1 MSKRVLVTDSLQE
14 VGVQALRAEGL
25 EVDVVPPLPAADLA
39 RRIGPYAG
47 LVVRSATR
55 VTAEVIEAAT
65 ALEVIGRAGVGLDN
79 VDVDAATRRGI
90 VCMNTPGGNTIAAAE
105 HTIALLLATAR
116 KLPQAHAYLKSGKWE
131 RERFLGAEVHGKTLG
146 IVGLGRIGTE
156 VARRLQ
162 GFGMT
167 VIAFDPYLT
176 EEVARRLGVE
186 LVDLDTLYRLADF
199 VTVHIP
205 LTRDTRGL
213 IGAAELA
220 RMKDGVRLVN
230 CARGGIIDEGALAAA
245 VQSGKVAGAALDV
258 FEQEPPW
265 GSPVL
270 ETEGIVV
277 TPHLGASTE
286 EAQSAVAVAIAQQV
300 ADLLL
305 RGLVRNAVNAPSVD
319 SELLKALAP
328 YLTLAEKL
336 GSFLGQVARGRMSE
350 VTLRY
355 AGEVAGLAVQPL
367 TVTLLRGL
375 LAVILEENVTD
386 VNAPYLARQRGLRVV
401 ESKTP
406 ASEDFASLVSA
417 ELETDAG
424 VFQVSGTLFHRRDPR
439 IVEVDGYRMEAHP
452 AGWSSPTRTSPA
464 SSAGSAP
471 SSAPTGSTS
480 RACSSAGRRRGGTPS
495 RSSTWTARCP
505 TTSWPSC
512 GRFPTSARRPSSG
525 SRTGEGGGGHA
536 RLGPRRC
543 RRAAPGPG
551 AGAGDLAPASVCP
564 YTSSGLPPT
573 WGRTALWI
581 DAVSSHS
588 FPPG

>member
-14 VGVQALRAEGL
+14 VGVEALRAEGL
-25 EVDVVPPLPAADLA
+25 EVDVVPPLPTADLA
-39 RRIGPYAG
+39 RRIAPYAG
-47 LVVRSATR
+47 LVVRSATK
-55 VTAEVIEAAT
+55 VTAEVIDAAT

-116 KLPQAHAYLKSGKWE
+116 KLPQAHAHLKSGKWE
-131 RERFLGAEVHGKTLG
+131 RERFLGAEVYGKTLG
-146 IVGLGRIGTE
+146 IVGLGRVGAE
-156 VARRLQ
+156 VARRAQ
-162 GFGMT
+162 GFAMT
-167 VIAFDPYLT
+167 LVAFDPYLT
-176 EEVARRLGVE
+176 QEVAQRLGVE
-186 LVDLDTLYRLADF
+186 LVDLDTLYRRADF
-199 VTVHIP
+199 ITVHVP
-205 LTRDTRGL
+205 LTKDTRGL

-230 CARGGIIDEGALAAA
+230 CARGGIIDEAALAAA
-245 VQSGKVAGAALDV
+245 VQTGKVAGAALDV
-258 FEQEPPW
+258 FDREPPW

-270 ETEGIVV
+270 DAEAIVV

-319 SELLKALAP
+319 SELLKELAP

-336 GSFLGQVARGRMSE
+336 GSFLGQVARGRMGE

-355 AGEVAGLAVQPL
+355 AGEVAGLTVQPL
-367 TVTLLRGL
+367 TVAFLRGL

-424 VFQVSGTLFHRRDPR
+424 VSRVSGTLFHRREPR
-439 IVEVDGYRMEAHP
+439 IVQVDGYRMEAHP
-452 AGWSSPTRTSPA
+452 AGWMVVFTNEDVPGVIGRIGTLFGAHRINI
-464 SSAGSAP
+464 AGMQL
-471 SSAPTGSTS
+471 
-480 RACSSAGRRRGGTPS
+480 GRRAP
-495 RSSTWTARCP
+495 
-505 TTSWPSC
+505 
-512 GRFPTSARRPSSG
+512 
-525 SRTGEGGGGHA
+525 GGHA
-536 RLGPRRC
+536 VSILNLDSPVPDHVLAELRALPNIRSATLVRL
-543 RRAAPGPG
+543 
-551 AGAGDLAPASVCP
+551 
-564 YTSSGLPPT
+564 
-573 WGRTALWI
+573 
-581 DAVSSHS
+581 
-588 FPPG
+588 